1 MKLDEEWKQFYENRK
16 NAKQEQKQSS
26 VLPGTLA
33 TKLR

>member
-26 VLPGTLA
+26 VPGTLA